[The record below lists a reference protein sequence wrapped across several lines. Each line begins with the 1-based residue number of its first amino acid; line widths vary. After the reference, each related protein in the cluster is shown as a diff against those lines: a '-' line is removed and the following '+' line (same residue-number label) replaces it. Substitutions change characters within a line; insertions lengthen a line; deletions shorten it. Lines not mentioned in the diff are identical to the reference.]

1 MYVFSKNWYLNK
13 YLDVANSPTY
23 KYDPYKHYVDYG
35 KKEGRLPLP
44 PIPEEYNE
52 GAYLKLNP
60 DVNEAVKNGMFVS
73 GIDHYLQ
80 YGFNESRKVSY

>member
-1 MYVFSKNWYLNK
+1 MLLIVQLIN
-13 YLDVANSPTY
+13 
-23 KYDPYKHYVDYG
+23 KHYVDYG